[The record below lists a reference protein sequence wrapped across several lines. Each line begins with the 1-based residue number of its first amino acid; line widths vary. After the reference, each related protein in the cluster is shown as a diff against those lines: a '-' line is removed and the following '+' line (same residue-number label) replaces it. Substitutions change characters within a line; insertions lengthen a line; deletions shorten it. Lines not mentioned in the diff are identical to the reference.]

1 MSTKGNTLADGAL
14 TCSYNIIHVP
24 VKNCSFH
31 LLLLAQKCNN
41 KKKKRD
47 TDIKNKQRKNTGKKQ
62 VLK

>member
-31 LLLLAQKCNN
+31 LLLLAQKCIKN
-41 KKKKRD
+41 KKKILILK
-47 TDIKNKQRKNTGKKQ
+47 TNKEKTQARSKC
-62 VLK
+62 

>member
-31 LLLLAQKCNN
+31 LLLLAQKCI
-41 KKKKRD
+41 KKKKD